1 MSSRSF
7 FFFKLHV
14 PLGSWTTS
22 NPLVRDE
29 SSWDD
34 DFGIC
39 WGDRV
44 MESQFPAQSLL
55 EKQPVE
61 PEISPNGTF
70 FVAWIFFPSQQLR
83 GVAMFFSYL
92 TRNRWPH
99 LLGLAANLGKLG
111 EAGCFFQAEKTQWYK
126 FYNYGV
132 FCFLGGVGSCETT
145 SWPFQNR
152 WHQLLLGSSLK
163 SRRMK
168 CFGLGR
174 SYPENPKSRGGFEKC
189 EKCSPLILGGWFSSL
204 QKVHIKIG
212 STPCVSWEIL
222 ILPADRA
229 IEHEVDEDPVL
240 KLVKIFLHS
249 FIYIYTYIYIS
260 YIIFIYTYIFCFNI
274 YHTPVICYCD
284 RV

>member
-7 FFFKLHV
+7 FFLNSMCHWGV
-14 PLGSWTTS
+14 GRLQTPWSVMSRHGMTTS
-22 NPLVRDE
+22 AFVEVTE
-29 SSWDD
+29 SWKVSSQRKASWKNNQWNQR
-34 DFGIC
+34 F
-39 WGDRV
+39 RQT
-44 MESQFPAQSLL
+44 EPSLL
-55 EKQPVE
+55 P
-61 PEISPNGTF
+61 GF
-70 FVAWIFFPSQQLR
+70 FSKPAAT

-132 FCFLGGVGSCETT
+132 FCFFGGVGSCETT

-249 FIYIYTYIYIS
+249 FIYIYTYIYHIS
-260 YIIFIYTYIFCFNI
+260 YLYIHTFFALTYII
-274 YHTPVICYCD
+274 HL
-284 RV
+284 